1 VGESMQT
8 SKASAARSAA
18 AGWSAAWAL
27 AAILIVPLARPTCAG
42 AAGLPSGGVL
52 IAQLGPAIIA
62 PPLDQAAKASKP
74 KNPVANVP
82 GAKMAENFAKGGG
95 APVGPVKAEKDESP
109 LVVKY
114 IPSYALAV
122 LAAGLGLFVVCRP
135 SGRQRDKV

>member
-1 VGESMQT
+1 MQT
-8 SKASAARSAA
+8 AKASAARFAGGGWSGVWVLAA
-18 AGWSAAWAL
+18 AL
-27 AAILIVPLARPTCAG
+27 ILPLARPTCAG
-42 AAGLPSGGVL
+42 AAGLPSGGML

-62 PPLDQAAKASKP
+62 PPLEQAAKAAKP
-74 KNPVANVP
+74 TNPVANVP

-95 APVGPVKAEKDESP
+95 APVGPVKPEKDESP

-122 LAAGLGLFVVCRP
+122 LAAGLGLFVVCRS

>member
-1 VGESMQT
+1 MQT
-8 SKASAARSAA
+8 AKPSVARSA
-18 AGWSAAWAL
+18 GGVWSVVGLL
-27 AAILIVPLARPTCAG
+27 AAALVLPLARPPCAG
-42 AAGLPSGGVL
+42 AAGLPGGGVL

-62 PPLDQAAKASKP
+62 PPLDQAAKAAKP
-74 KNPVANVP
+74 SNPVANVP

-95 APVGPVKAEKDESP
+95 APVGPVKPEKDESP

>member
-1 VGESMQT
+1 MQT
-8 SKASAARSAA
+8 AKASVARPAGAGWRGVGVLAA
-18 AGWSAAWAL
+18 ALIYWL
-27 AAILIVPLARPTCAG
+27 AQPPCAG
-42 AAGLPSGGVL
+42 AAGLPGGGVL
-52 IAQLGPAIIA
+52 IAQLGSAIIA
-62 PPLDQAAKASKP
+62 PPLEQAAKASKP

-95 APVGPVKAEKDESP
+95 APAGPVQAEKDESP

-122 LAAGLGLFVVCRP
+122 LAAGLGLFVVCRS